1 MCISRFS
8 NIRIL
13 CFKRSLTMNEVFII
27 GKIINEVKYKFILKK
42 HNNAKA
48 VISLELLDKTKLEV
62 VAYNEIADY
71 AFKNLDENEL
81 VFINGKIYREEVVAY
96 NIAVL

>member
-1 MCISRFS
+1 
-8 NIRIL
+8 
-13 CFKRSLTMNEVFII
+13 MNEVFII

>member
-8 NIRIL
+8 NIHIL
-13 CFKRSLTMNEVFII
+13 CFKENFIVNEVFIMGKVI
-27 GKIINEVKYKFILKK
+27 GEVKYKFILEK

-48 VISLELLDKTKLEV
+48 VISLELLDKTKIEV
-62 VAYNEIADY
+62 IAYNEIADY

-81 VFINGKIYREEVVAY
+81 VFINGKIYGKEVIAC